1 MSHDRQDVR
10 GEGRKASNFNEAEAR
25 KEGGGGGG
33 AGGVGSGDHKGR
45 PDTSPLRKM
54 T

>member
-33 AGGVGSGDHKGR
+33 AGGVGVEIIRGGQTHR
-45 PDTSPLRKM
+45 H
-54 T
+54 